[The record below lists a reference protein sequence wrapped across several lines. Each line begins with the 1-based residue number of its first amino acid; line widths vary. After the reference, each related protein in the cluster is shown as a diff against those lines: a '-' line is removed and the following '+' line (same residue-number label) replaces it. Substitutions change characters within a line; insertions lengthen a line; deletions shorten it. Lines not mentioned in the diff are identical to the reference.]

1 MFDQATTQGD
11 VSAKHHLRTV
21 QRRSLAREAERQAV
35 SEAATLIREYG
46 QIGGDRDIAPGLTAE
61 LKPQT
66 LLQHMIVNQTAAAYT
81 LAMRLSGRANSWAR
95 RAEEDFRLGNTD
107 QAQMQ
112 NMEAAR
118 LASSAG
124 KLMLAVSS
132 SALALEKL
140 RHGDKAEYHGQTF
153 DGDSRRPSGCGR
165 RGSQIA
171 IVAISKLAGC

>member
-1 MFDQATTQGD
+1 MEKEKTDQSRAEGD
-11 VSAKHHLRTV
+11 VLTKQDLRKV
-21 QRRSLAREAERQAV
+21 ERRSLARELERQAV
-35 SEAATLIREYG
+35 SDAAMLIREYG
-46 QIGGDRDIAPGLTAE
+46 QIGGDRDIGPGLIAE
-61 LKPQT
+61 LKPRT

-81 LAMRLSGRANSWAR
+81 LAMRLSGRVNSWAR

-112 NMEAAR
+112 NAEAAR

-140 RHGDKAEYHGQTF
+140 RHGTRQIITVRHLTVTRGGQ
-153 DGDSRRPSGCGR
+153 
-165 RGSQIA
+165 A
-171 IVAISKLAGC
+171 VVASVVRK